1 MQWEHKKID
10 RLWNNNYGALCE
22 HFTRMVCLGFSAGKV
37 INDVPVSPDRPFL
50 SLGCLPPMVTIY
62 ETSTGPQRPAQT
74 AQAVPYPYPK
84 INRHVLA

>member
-62 ETSTGPQRPAQT
+62 ETSTGPQRPA
-74 AQAVPYPYPK
+74 
-84 INRHVLA
+84 H